1 VQKKSIIEIVRDKR
15 RDLVVDQHIAEITGK
30 KYHPR
35 PNHFRN
41 KETGEEYYA
50 IAGGLA
56 FPARPA
62 PGFGV
67 IVGAVKGDD
76 IDQPILKTL
85 DDFEGHGLEDLL
97 TTAEQR
103 RHKWGYPDTL
113 LYYYGDPERFLESIY
128 AFNER
133 LGDGKGT
140 RTDLFLGHPADFGD
154 PHRTEIFLEQIYS
167 LLRPSTSGTKRLFL
181 GECKLLRAHLQN
193 IPVGITAIEESPAV
207 AALGYAVHS
216 LMTMRPWLVFTHPER
231 TIPTDG
237 GVWAEVFGSWD
248 DRAPWDEECDESDR
262 NDLMPTLEP

>member
-1 VQKKSIIEIVRDKR
+1 MQKKSIIEIVRDKR

-231 TIPTDG
+231 TIPTNRG
-237 GVWAEVFGSWD
+237 SWAEVYGSWD

-262 NDLMPTLEP
+262 NDLVPTLEP